1 MNMKLLIVDDS
12 SVMQRTIQKNLVDY
26 GLEIVGTASD
36 GIQAIEL
43 VKKHKPDVITMD
55 ITMPEMDGIT
65 CLENIMA
72 IHPDTKVMMIT
83 ALSDKLTGLQA
94 LEKGARGF
102 IYKPVNSENLT
113 RALDKLLK
121 RKVSGSQ

>member
-1 MNMKLLIVDDS
+1 MKLLIVDDS
-12 SVMQRTIQKNLVDY
+12 SVMQRTIQKNLRDY
-26 GLEIVGTASD
+26 DLEIVGTASN
-36 GIQAIEL
+36 GVQAIEL
-43 VKKHKPDVITMD
+43 VKTHKPDVITMD
-55 ITMPEMDGIT
+55 ITMPEMDGIS

-72 IHPDTKVMMIT
+72 IHPTAKVMMIT

-102 IYKPVNSENLT
+102 VYKPVNSENLT

-121 RKVSGSQ
+121 RKVNGH

>member
-1 MNMKLLIVDDS
+1 MKLLIVDDS
-12 SVMQRTIQKNLVDY
+12 SIMQRTIQKNLNDY
-26 GLEIVGTASD
+26 DLEIVGTASN
-36 GIQAIEL
+36 GSQAIEL
-43 VKKHKPDVITMD
+43 VKTHKPDVITMD

-65 CLENIMA
+65 CLENIMT
-72 IHPDTKVMMIT
+72 IHPTAKVMMIT

-121 RKVSGSQ
+121 RNVNGRQ

>member
-1 MNMKLLIVDDS
+1 MKLLIVDDS
-12 SVMQRTIQKNLVDY
+12 SIMQRTIQKNLTDY
-26 GLEIVGTASD
+26 DLEIVGTASN
-36 GIQAIEL
+36 GVQAIEL
-43 VKKHKPDVITMD
+43 VKTHKPDVITMD

-65 CLENIMA
+65 CLESIMA
-72 IHPDTKVMMIT
+72 IHPAAKVMMIT

-102 IYKPVNSENLT
+102 IYKPVNTENLT

-121 RKVSGSQ
+121 KEVNGR

>member
-1 MNMKLLIVDDS
+1 MKLLIVDDS
-12 SVMQRTIQKNLVDY
+12 TMMQRTIQKNLSDY
-26 GLEIVGTASD
+26 DLEVVGTASN
-36 GIQAIEL
+36 GSQAIEL
-43 VKKHKPDVITMD
+43 VKTHKPDVITMD

-65 CLENIMA
+65 CLENIMS
-72 IHPDTKVMMIT
+72 IHPAAKVMMIT

-113 RALDKLLK
+113 KALDKLLK
-121 RKVSGSQ
+121 RNGNGH

>member
-1 MNMKLLIVDDS
+1 MKLLIVDDS

-26 GLEIVGTASD
+26 GLEIVGTASN